1 MASFEHLTASIGA
14 QVNDV
19 DLSRPVD
26 DATFRQIEDT
36 FNQRSVL
43 VFRGQTM
50 NEAQHVA
57 FSRRFGDLEIHVL
70 KQYLLP
76 GHPEILLISNMV
88 EDGRNIGISDAGQ
101 YWHTDLS
108 YVEKPSRCSILYGK
122 KVPAPEGERTFGD
135 TCFVS
140 TAAAYD
146 ALEPDFQ
153 EYLGTLQAR
162 HSYMRRYDTVRND
175 GKSRREPLTEEQR
188 KQVKE
193 VVHPVIRTHP
203 VTGRKCIYVN
213 EGFTTEII
221 GLPENESEA
230 LLNTLCQHCRSERFM
245 YRHKWQPGDVLMW
258 DNCSTQHL
266 AIPDYGPDQHRLM
279 HRTTVAGSAVF

>member
-1 MASFEHLTASIGA
+1 
-14 QVNDV
+14 
-19 DLSRPVD
+19 
-26 DATFRQIEDT
+26 
-36 FNQRSVL
+36 
-43 VFRGQTM
+43 
-50 NEAQHVA
+50 
-57 FSRRFGDLEIHVL
+57 
-70 KQYLLP
+70 
-76 GHPEILLISNMV
+76 
-88 EDGRNIGISDAGQ
+88 
-101 YWHTDLS
+101 
-108 YVEKPSRCSILYGK
+108 
-122 KVPAPEGERTFGD
+122 FGD

-221 GLPENESEA
+221 GLSAQESEA
-230 LLNTLCQHCRSERFM
+230 LLNTLCQHCRSE
-245 YRHKWQPGDVLMW
+245 
-258 DNCSTQHL
+258 
-266 AIPDYGPDQHRLM
+266 
-279 HRTTVAGSAVF
+279 